1 MAIFTYYRKV
11 GVKYVAKYLECNYS
25 DTILRS
31 IVCSNI
37 GMVRERMKMRIRFS
51 GILTCGAA
59 LIIIPPFILI
69 LGIAAGIK
77 EIISLSKEVIKNCA
91 DDLRRNNKDEY

>member
-1 MAIFTYYRKV
+1 M
-11 GVKYVAKYLECNYS
+11 AKYLEHNNHTVIIYS
-25 DTILRS
+25 I
-31 IVCSNI
+31 IYSNI
-37 GMVRERMKMRIRFS
+37 SMVREKMKMRIRFS
-51 GILTCGAA
+51 SILTCGAA

-91 DDLRRNNKDEY
+91 DDLRTGNKDKH

>member
-1 MAIFTYYRKV
+1 MV
-11 GVKYVAKYLECNYS
+11 KYLEHIYS

-31 IVCSNI
+31 IVCNNI

-51 GILTCGAA
+51 SLLTCAAA

-69 LGIAAGIK
+69 LGIAAGIE
-77 EIISLSKEVIKNCA
+77 EIISLSKEVIKDCA
-91 DDLRRNNKDEY
+91 NDLRTGKKDK